1 MNTSATLQRQL
12 STTTKTWLSVSVL
25 LVAWFSLTENSYATD
40 YTQIDYLYQTSRLTQ
55 ADVPGTLVDI
65 GTHRLHID
73 CQGNSKPTI
82 IVDTGL
88 GAISLEWK
96 HIQKVVAKHARICL
110 YDRAGYGYSDPG
122 PLPRT
127 SSFIVDEL
135 YKLLIQ
141 TGLEGPFILA
151 GHSFGGYNMQLF
163 ARRYPNASA
172 GVILVDSS
180 HVDQY
185 ARFLAPPIGVKTAP
199 PNRKKLGIVSFTI
212 PHLHPNLPIEV
223 REDVLTLMLKQ
234 PMRYAMAYEFYNYRQ
249 SAEEVK
255 HGGEFPDIP
264 LFVLSRGKRVYPHN
278 PKGDLMES
286 LWMQLQSELTH
297 LSHFSAHVVANRSGH
312 FIHLDQ
318 PQLVIDS
325 IALLVDVVRYQHVQR
340 DDPVAMAVAL
350 EPTWYDFI
358 GATWRSNRLYS
369 DPMLGHIYPNQVSQN
384 RHIEPYDA
392 LMLSGFTGNSGP

>member
-1 MNTSATLQRQL
+1 MNTITTLQLQL
-12 STTTKTWLSVSVL
+12 STTTRTWLSVSVL

-40 YTQIDYLYQTSRLTQ
+40 YIPINYSYKIPGTTQ

-73 CQGNSKPTI
+73 CQGNTDPTI
-82 IVDTGL
+82 IVDAGL
-88 GAISLEWK
+88 GVISLEWK
-96 HIQKVVAKHARICL
+96 HIQKAVAKHTRICL

-135 YKLLIQ
+135 YNLLIQ
-141 TGLEGPFILA
+141 AGLKGPFILT

-163 ARRYPNASA
+163 ASRYPNDSA

-180 HVDQY
+180 HEDQY
-185 ARFLAPPIGVKTAP
+185 ARFLAPPIKVKTAP
-199 PNRKKLGIVSFTI
+199 PNKRKLGIVSFMM
-212 PHLHPNLPIEV
+212 PPLHPKLPIEV
-223 REDVLTLMLKQ
+223 RPTILTLMLKQ

-255 HGGEFPDIP
+255 QGGDFPDIP
-264 LFVLSRGKRVYPHN
+264 LLVLSRGKRVYPHN
-278 PKGDLMES
+278 PKGDLMED
-286 LWMQLQSELTH
+286 LWMQLQSELSN
-297 LSHFSAHVVANRSGH
+297 LSHFSAHVVANKSGH

-325 IALLVDVVRYQHVQR
+325 MSLLVDVVRYRPEQR
-340 DDPVAMAVAL
+340 DGPVEMAMAL
-350 EPTWYDFI
+350 KLTWYKFI

-369 DPMLGHIYPNQVSQN
+369 DPMPGHIYPNQISQN
-384 RHIEPYDA
+384 RHIESYDA
-392 LMLSGFTGNSGP
+392 LVALGFTRNSKP